1 MTVSVRFMSEINQIK
16 EKNIYS
22 ITCTVKLVSLLFS
35 SIILYNYFPKNDC
48 INKNISYDALLPIF
62 LSLITSIIYFI
73 WSFFTIKTRMFKNI
87 LLIQRIENIFFVLI
101 FTILIMISGNYNSHY
116 KYLFLFI
123 IITTTIQRGLKS
135 GMIISIISSA
145 IILTIDLSMANY
157 NCINTYF
164 ENDLILSGVF
174 ILTAVSLG
182 YYVKLGNESIKQK
195 NIQLE
200 NLNKQLNEKDSQRK
214 YIEELLLKND
224 TCYNLLIENA
234 RDAII
239 IHRKDKI
246 VFANESAEELLI
258 CSNNNKLQN
267 LNINNFILKEE
278 QKKIRNKLE
287 LVYKNK
293 NDILCVEQ
301 VIQNNKRE
309 KISVES
315 ISTYIIYN
323 NKPAIL
329 SILRDIT
336 SQKQVEKLQK
346 DVEKNIELL
355 NESREYN
362 KLITDFLANIS
373 HELKTP
379 LNVIFTAV
387 QILDLYKKDANSYDK
402 KEQYIKV
409 IKQNCYRLMR
419 LINNLLDT
427 TKLDSGYLKLN
438 LVNCN
443 IVNLVE
449 EITLSVVYYAESKNI
464 NIIFDTDVEEK
475 IMAVDPDKIERI
487 VLNLLS
493 NAIKFTGSGGNIYV
507 NIKDCKD
514 SITISVKDTGIGIP
528 QDKIENIFE
537 RFVQVDKTLRRN
549 KEGSGIGL
557 YLVKSFVN
565 MHEGTIDIQS
575 VIGKG
580 SEFII
585 NIPVKLV
592 KEDSEKENNVLYSPS
607 KEYVDMEFADI
618 YSEFSS
624 K

>member
-1 MTVSVRFMSEINQIK
+1 MSEINK
-16 EKNIYS
+16 SREKNIYS
-22 ITCTVKLVSLLFS
+22 ITCIVKLVSLLFS
-35 SIILYNYFPKNDC
+35 SIILYNYFPQN
-48 INKNISYDALLPIF
+48 NVNSENVSYSALFTIL
-62 LSLITSIIYFI
+62 LSLIMTVIYLI
-73 WSFFTIKTRMFKNI
+73 WSFFAIKTRRFKNI
-87 LLIQRIENIFFVLI
+87 SFMHKIENLFFIII
-101 FTILIMISGNYNSHY
+101 FTILIIMSGNCNSHY

-123 IITTTIQRGLKS
+123 IITTTIQRELKS
-135 GMIISIISSA
+135 GIYISIISSL
-145 IILTIDLSMANY
+145 IVLTIDLSMAKCNG
-157 NCINTYF
+157 INIYF

-200 NLNKQLNEKDSQRK
+200 NLNKKLNEKDSQRK
-214 YIEELLLKND
+214 YIEELLFKND

-246 VFANESAEELLI
+246 VFANESAAELLI
-258 CSNNNKLQN
+258 CDNNAELQN
-267 LNINNFILKEE
+267 ININKFIVKEN
-278 QKKIRNKLE
+278 QKKIKNKLE
-287 LVYKNK
+287 LVYRNK
-293 NDILCVEQ
+293 NDIVCVEQ
-301 VIQNNKRE
+301 IIQNNKIE
-309 KISVES
+309 KINVES
-315 ISTYIIYN
+315 ICTYIIYN

-514 SITISVKDTGIGIP
+514 SITIFVKDTGIGIP
-528 QDKIENIFE
+528 KDKIENIFD

>member
-1 MTVSVRFMSEINQIK
+1 MSEINK
-16 EKNIYS
+16 SREKNIYS
-22 ITCTVKLVSLLFS
+22 ITCIVKLVSLLFS
-35 SIILYNYFPKNDC
+35 SIILYNYFPQNNSNDE
-48 INKNISYDALLPIF
+48 NISYSALFTIL
-62 LSLITSIIYFI
+62 LSLITSIIYLI
-73 WSFFTIKTRMFKNI
+73 WSFFAIKTRRFKNI
-87 LLIQRIENIFFVLI
+87 LFMQRIENMFFIFIFTVLI
-101 FTILIMISGNYNSHY
+101 IISGKYNSQY

-135 GMIISIISSA
+135 GMFISIISSL
-145 IILTIDLSMANY
+145 IVLTIDLFMAKCNG
-157 NCINTYF
+157 INTYF

-200 NLNKQLNEKDSQRK
+200 NLNKKLNEKDSQRK
-214 YIEELLLKND
+214 YIEELLFKND

-246 VFANESAEELLI
+246 VFANESAAELLI
-258 CSNNNKLQN
+258 CNNNGKLEN

-287 LVYKNK
+287 LVYRNK
-293 NDILCVEQ
+293 SDIVCVEQ
-301 VIQNNKRE
+301 VIQNNKRK
-309 KISVES
+309 KINVES

-323 NKPAIL
+323 NRPAIL

-373 HELKTP
+373 QELKTP

-387 QILDLYKKDANSYDK
+387 QILDLYKKDAKSYDK

-507 NIKDCKD
+507 TVKDFEDNI
-514 SITISVKDTGIGIP
+514 IISVKDTGIGIP
-528 QDKIENIFE
+528 EDKIENIFD

-575 VIGKG
+575 EIGKG

-592 KEDSEKENNVLYSPS
+592 KENLEKENNVFYSPS

-618 YSEFSS
+618 YSEVSS

>member
-1 MTVSVRFMSEINQIK
+1 MSEINK
-16 EKNIYS
+16 SREKNIYS
-22 ITCTVKLVSLLFS
+22 ITCIVKLVSLLFS
-35 SIILYNYFPKNDC
+35 SIILYNYFPQNNSNDE
-48 INKNISYDALLPIF
+48 NISYSALFTIL
-62 LSLITSIIYFI
+62 LSLITSIIYLI
-73 WSFFTIKTRMFKNI
+73 WSFFAIKTRRFKNI
-87 LLIQRIENIFFVLI
+87 LFMQRIENMFFIFIFTVLI
-101 FTILIMISGNYNSHY
+101 IISGKYNSQY

-135 GMIISIISSA
+135 GMFISIISSL
-145 IILTIDLSMANY
+145 IVLTIDLFMAKCNG
-157 NCINTYF
+157 INTYF

-174 ILTAVSLG
+174 ILTAVYLG

-200 NLNKQLNEKDSQRK
+200 NSNKKLNEKDSQRK
-214 YIEELLLKND
+214 YIEELLFKND

-246 VFANESAEELLI
+246 VFANESAAELLI
-258 CSNNNKLQN
+258 CNNNGKLEN

-287 LVYKNK
+287 LVYRNK
-293 NDILCVEQ
+293 SDIVCVEQ
-301 VIQNNKRE
+301 VIQNNKRK
-309 KISVES
+309 KINVES

-323 NKPAIL
+323 NRPAIL

-387 QILDLYKKDANSYDK
+387 QILDLYKKDAKSYDK

-507 NIKDCKD
+507 TVKDFEDNI
-514 SITISVKDTGIGIP
+514 IISVKDTGIGIP
-528 QDKIENIFE
+528 EDKIENIFD

-575 VIGKG
+575 EIGKG

-592 KEDSEKENNVLYSPS
+592 KEDLEKENNVFYSPS

-618 YSEFSS
+618 YSEVSS

>member
-1 MTVSVRFMSEINQIK
+1 MSEINK
-16 EKNIYS
+16 SREKNIYS
-22 ITCTVKLVSLLFS
+22 ITCIVKLVSLLFS
-35 SIILYNYFPKNDC
+35 SIILYNYFPQNNSNDE
-48 INKNISYDALLPIF
+48 NISYSALFTIL
-62 LSLITSIIYFI
+62 LSLITSIIYLI
-73 WSFFTIKTRMFKNI
+73 WSFFAIKTRRFKNI
-87 LLIQRIENIFFVLI
+87 LFMQRIENMFFIFIFTVLI
-101 FTILIMISGNYNSHY
+101 IISGKYNSQY

-135 GMIISIISSA
+135 GMFISIISSL
-145 IILTIDLSMANY
+145 IVLTIDLFMAKCNG
-157 NCINTYF
+157 INTYF

-200 NLNKQLNEKDSQRK
+200 NLNKKLNEKDSQRK
-214 YIEELLLKND
+214 YIEELLFKND

-246 VFANESAEELLI
+246 VFANESAAELLI
-258 CSNNNKLQN
+258 CNNNGKLEN

-287 LVYKNK
+287 LVYRNK
-293 NDILCVEQ
+293 SDIVCVEQ
-301 VIQNNKRE
+301 VIQNNKRK
-309 KISVES
+309 KINVES

-323 NKPAIL
+323 NRPAIL

-336 SQKQVEKLQK
+336 SQKQVEKIQK

-387 QILDLYKKDANSYDK
+387 QILDLYKKDAKSYDK

-507 NIKDCKD
+507 TVKDFEDNI
-514 SITISVKDTGIGIP
+514 IISVKDTGIGIP
-528 QDKIENIFE
+528 EDKIENIFD

-575 VIGKG
+575 EIGKG

-592 KEDSEKENNVLYSPS
+592 KEDLEKENNVFYSPS

-618 YSEFSS
+618 YSEVSS

>member
-1 MTVSVRFMSEINQIK
+1 MSEINK
-16 EKNIYS
+16 SREKNIYS
-22 ITCTVKLVSLLFS
+22 ITCIVKLVSLLFS
-35 SIILYNYFPKNDC
+35 SIILYNYFPQN
-48 INKNISYDALLPIF
+48 NVNSENVSYSALFTIL
-62 LSLITSIIYFI
+62 LSLIMTVIYLI
-73 WSFFTIKTRMFKNI
+73 WSFFAIKTRRFKNI
-87 LLIQRIENIFFVLI
+87 SFMHKIENLFFIII
-101 FTILIMISGNYNSHY
+101 FTILIIMSGNCNSHY

-123 IITTTIQRGLKS
+123 IITTTIQRELKA
-135 GMIISIISSA
+135 GIYISIISSL
-145 IILTIDLSMANY
+145 IVLTIDLSMAKCNG
-157 NCINTYF
+157 INIYF

-200 NLNKQLNEKDSQRK
+200 NLNKKLNEKDSQRK
-214 YIEELLLKND
+214 YIEELLFKND

-246 VFANESAEELLI
+246 VFANESAAELLI
-258 CSNNNKLQN
+258 CDNNAELQN
-267 LNINNFILKEE
+267 ININKFIVKEN
-278 QKKIRNKLE
+278 QKKIKNKLE
-287 LVYKNK
+287 LVYRNK
-293 NDILCVEQ
+293 NDIVCVEQ
-301 VIQNNKRE
+301 IIQNNKIE
-309 KISVES
+309 KINVES
-315 ISTYIIYN
+315 ICTYIIYN

-487 VLNLLS
+487 ILNLLS

-565 MHEGTIDIQS
+565 MHEGNIDIQS

>member
-1 MTVSVRFMSEINQIK
+1 MSEINQIK
-16 EKNIYS
+16 EKNIYN
-22 ITCTVKLVSLLFS
+22 ITCIVKLISLLFS
-35 SIILYNYFPKNDC
+35 SIILYNYLSQNNC
-48 INKNISYDALLPIF
+48 ANKNSYYNTVFAIL
-62 LSLITSIIYFI
+62 LSLIMTVIYLI
-73 WSFFTIKTRMFKNI
+73 WSFFTVKTRMFKNI
-87 LLIQRIENIFFVLI
+87 LFIQRIENIFFILI
-101 FTILIMISGNYNSHY
+101 FTILVIMSGKYNSQY

-135 GMIISIISSA
+135 GMIISIISSV
-145 IILTIDLSMANY
+145 IILTIDLSMAK
-157 NCINTYF
+157 CTGINTYF

-174 ILTAVSLG
+174 VLTAVSLG

-200 NLNKQLNEKDSQRK
+200 DLNKKLNEKDTQRK

-239 IHRKDKI
+239 IHRKDRI
-246 VFANESAEELLI
+246 VFANESAAELLI
-258 CSNNNKLQN
+258 CSNNGELQN
-267 LNINNFILKEE
+267 LNINEFIVEEE
-278 QKKIRNKLE
+278 QTKIKNKLE

-293 NDILCVEQ
+293 TDMICVEQ
-301 VIQNNKRE
+301 FIQNNKMERV
-309 KISVES
+309 SVES
-315 ISTYIIYN
+315 ICTYIIYN

-387 QILDLYKKDANSYDK
+387 QILDLYKKDTSSYSK
-402 KEQYIKV
+402 KQQYIKV

-443 IVNLVE
+443 IVSLVE

-464 NIIFDTDVEEK
+464 SIIFDTDVEEK

-487 VLNLLS
+487 ILNLLS
-493 NAIKFTGSGGNIYV
+493 NAIKFTGNGGNIYV
-507 NIKDCKD
+507 TIKDLGD
-514 SITISVKDTGIGIP
+514 NINISVKDTGIGIP
-528 QDKIENIFE
+528 QDKIQDIFD
-537 RFVQVDKTLRRN
+537 RFVQVDKTLRRD
-549 KEGSGIGL
+549 KEGTGIGL

-565 MHEGTIDIQS
+565 MHEGIIDIQS
-575 VIGKG
+575 VMGKG
-580 SEFII
+580 TEFII
-585 NIPVKLV
+585 NMPVKLV
-592 KEDSEKENNVLYSPS
+592 EESPEKESNVLYAPS
-607 KEYVDMEFADI
+607 KECVDMEFADI
-618 YSEFSS
+618 YSEVLS

>member
-1 MTVSVRFMSEINQIK
+1 MSEINK
-16 EKNIYS
+16 SREKNIYS
-22 ITCTVKLVSLLFS
+22 ITCIVKLVSLLFS
-35 SIILYNYFPKNDC
+35 SIILYNYFPQN
-48 INKNISYDALLPIF
+48 NVNSENVSYSALFTIL
-62 LSLITSIIYFI
+62 LSLIMTVIYLI
-73 WSFFTIKTRMFKNI
+73 WSFFAIKTRRFKNI
-87 LLIQRIENIFFVLI
+87 SFMHKIENLFFIII
-101 FTILIMISGNYNSHY
+101 FTILIIMSGNCNSHY

-123 IITTTIQRGLKS
+123 IITTTIQRELKA
-135 GMIISIISSA
+135 GIYISIISSL
-145 IILTIDLSMANY
+145 IVLTIDLSMAKCNG
-157 NCINTYF
+157 INIYF

-200 NLNKQLNEKDSQRK
+200 NLNKKLNEKDSQRK
-214 YIEELLLKND
+214 YIEELLFKND

-246 VFANESAEELLI
+246 VFANESAAELLI
-258 CSNNNKLQN
+258 CDNNAELQN
-267 LNINNFILKEE
+267 ININKFIVKEN
-278 QKKIRNKLE
+278 QKKIKNKLE
-287 LVYKNK
+287 LVYRNK
-293 NDILCVEQ
+293 NDIVCVEQ
-301 VIQNNKRE
+301 IIQNNKIE
-309 KISVES
+309 KINVES
-315 ISTYIIYN
+315 ICTYIIYN

-487 VLNLLS
+487 ILNLLS

-565 MHEGTIDIQS
+565 MHEGNIDIQS

-585 NIPVKLV
+585 NILVKLV